1 MSTYYLKYYA
11 EILNFRGQLSRVEIL
26 QRDTQPASVL
36 QIGDVCGLAL
46 EIQGGQDDVFAPIIK
61 TQARLSMIS
70 SDDKPTAD
78 GVKYG
83 NWGEFYT
90 PDATLYKMVIMTK
103 TSPSAVSWDTRWTG
117 YITPDSWQEG
127 LEYRSAITIV
137 ARDNIGHLQDFE
149 FSGNMPSGVDAYGLI
164 SIRDLVSAA
173 MDLVEMPMTLQTN
186 TTPGDFEADGTS
198 VLDSMVQASLFK
210 DDDWFQVIEEVLDA
224 IGYCL
229 RYTDNNRFTLA
240 PVRHI
245 PLLGGTQPPSSS
257 TLEFYGGTGEVVPAA
272 KKVVEE
278 HDYSYEGETNLAV
291 HGDFT
296 IGSSNQYTYKCYIGH
311 KKADFVLTYPIYHD
325 AAPYTKVT
333 NPGNTVW
340 KQGADFWKPGQ
351 ASSIMR
357 LLEGDGWDNCI
368 FLAANGL
375 DGQEGESAGSDLRTQ
390 SLRFHCGTPDVTLRL
405 YFNRTPVTVAHWGSG
420 WDPQPPAD
428 WDGVVPMDEP
438 FFGKAG
444 LYKIRYSIKMEHG
457 NDVFW
462 WDNGEWKDTE
472 ALNEQEYDPILQTTD
487 VEIPLGANTD
497 VEDDVFITL
506 NIRHIEY
513 MMTGMRALDHFPGSD
528 STLMGCYARLS
539 NATVE
544 ANQTNLAKNTVRTNN
559 DEKNNVIISRRP
571 RVAPLSREVKI
582 AIPASYEDALFY
594 YPTGEDFPK
603 QYPYKGN
610 WNTVSGNVVKP
621 LPVIIHQQL
630 LCYRG
635 ASLWELSGECAP
647 ENNAMFRFD
656 KLMAYKNRTY
666 LIQSATL
673 DYMTGT
679 VSGII
684 LREFL
689 NYDDVWDDTEQ
700 GDWEDDGIYNSI
712 GGGSTGGGSGH
723 GGSTGGGGAYSK
735 NFFEEDGNGGI
746 KLKDEYTG
754 LWTNGFLNAKGA
766 GSGGS
771 GGGGATLDEVWA
783 SLTDNTTK
791 PNVTLHTAHI
801 PWASMPVANTAT
813 IGGVKVDG
821 TTITIDANGVISA
834 TAQGGGSVNSL
845 TVGTT
850 NYTPDSNG
858 VITIPAYPTSLPAS
872 DVYSWAKAASKP
884 SYSLSEISGT
894 SDLQAIEALTGTG
907 LLKRTGSNTWA
918 LDTSSYLTAVPKAT
932 DSVIGG
938 FQTGYSESGKNYAVK
953 MSGNKAYVNVPWTD
967 TVYSLPLA
975 ASGTRGG
982 IQVGFSE
989 SNSGSSSNRN
999 YAVQLSSEKAYV
1011 NVPWTDTV
1019 YTHPTGG
1026 ANTTITAA
1034 AGKVLSAIKVD
1045 SLGHVSSVSSKTLAT
1060 TDIPDLSGTYLPLTG
1075 GTLTGA
1081 LRMKPSGANHGGK
1094 LNFGDNEYVYLYEDT
1109 DDHLKIYASKG
1120 LTIDC
1125 GSSYSIEI
1133 AKALSVSGN
1142 VTVGSS
1148 ASNKNLTIYGTLYF
1162 SGSTAYL
1169 SYSSANSGI
1178 VSSVGI
1184 YSNTY
1189 VNAAAAASSSDARL
1203 KDGITTVS
1211 ADRAISLL
1219 TALRGCEWA
1228 WNGKKAYL
1236 EGQHG
1241 SGLIAQEVQKVMP
1254 WMVLDLGGE
1263 LSLTYNSLWG
1273 IAVPVMQS
1281 HEERIKALEAEVED
1295 LKKKLNHVA

>member
-90 PDATLYKMVIMTK
+90 PDATLYEMVIKTK

-245 PLLGGTQPPSSS
+245 PLLGGTQTPSSS

-311 KKADFVLTYPIYHD
+311 KKADYVLTYPIYHD

-340 KQGADFWKPGQ
+340 KQGADFWKPGK

-487 VEIPLGANTD
+487 VEIPLGANTY

-544 ANQTNLAKNTVRTNN
+544 ANRTNLAKNTVRTNN

-735 NFFEEDGNGGI
+735 NFFEEDGEGAI

-754 LWTNGFLNAKGA
+754 LWAAGFIAA
-766 GSGGS
+766 GGVGSSSGGS
-771 GGGGATLDEVWA
+771 GIDLDRVWQ
-783 SLTDNTTK
+783 SLTNNTDK
-791 PNVTLHTAHI
+791 PNAKINAAHI
-801 PWASMPVANTAT
+801 PIATAAA
-813 IGGVKVDG
+813 IGGVKPDG

-834 TAQGGGSVNSL
+834 AGGSSGSVTSVAL
-845 TVGTT
+845 TVPTGLSVSGSPITSSGTLAITFT
-850 NYTPDSNG
+850 NGYSIPTTAKQSNWD
-858 VITIPAYPTSLPAS
+858 TAYNNSHSHSNKSTLDGISAS
-872 DVYSWAKAASKP
+872 DITNWNAA
-884 SYSLSEISGT
+884 YGWGDHSG
-894 SDLQAIEALTGTG
+894 L
-907 LLKRTGSNTWA
+907 
-918 LDTSSYLTAVPKAT
+918 
-932 DSVIGG
+932 
-938 FQTGYSESGKNYAVK
+938 
-953 MSGNKAYVNVPWTD
+953 
-967 TVYSLPLA
+967 
-975 ASGTRGG
+975 
-982 IQVGFSE
+982 
-989 SNSGSSSNRN
+989 
-999 YAVQLSSEKAYV
+999 
-1011 NVPWTDTV
+1011 
-1019 YTHPTGG
+1019 
-1026 ANTTITAA
+1026 
-1034 AGKVLSAIKVD
+1034 
-1045 SLGHVSSVSSKTLAT
+1045 
-1060 TDIPDLSGTYLPLTG
+1060 YLPIGG
-1075 GTLTGA
+1075 GTLTGD
-1081 LRMKPSGANHGGK
+1081 LRIKGSTNYGRK
-1094 LNFGDNEYVYLYEDT
+1094 LNFGDGDYVYLYEDS

-1120 LTIDC
+1120 LQITT
-1125 GSSYSIEI
+1125 GSSYYVQVDNEVVIGETSRQS
-1133 AKALSVSGN
+1133 AYKLYVNGDGYYNGALTVNSNISSTALI
-1142 VTVGSS
+1142 TVGS
-1148 ASNKNLTIYGTLYF
+1148 GTSTEIARKICF
-1162 SGSTAYL
+1162 GSTSYYL
-1169 SYSSANSGI
+1169 SLNTSNQFHFSHGVYSDSFMIAG
-1178 VSSVGI
+1178 G
-1184 YSNTY
+1184 
-1189 VNAAAAASSSDARL
+1189 AASSSDRRL
-1203 KDGITTVS
+1203 KSDIEDVGE
-1211 ADRAISLL
+1211 DRALAVL
-1219 TALRGCEWA
+1219 MQLRPKEWT
-1228 WNGKKAYL
+1228 WNEKSACFAGMRGA
-1236 EGQHG
+1236 
-1241 SGLIAQEVQKVMP
+1241 GLVAQDVQEVLPFAVMD
-1254 WMVLDLGGE
+1254 VGDY
-1263 LSLTYNSLWG
+1263 LSLNYSVLHAYEIGGLQNHEDR
-1273 IAVPVMQS
+1273 IA
-1281 HEERIKALEAEVED
+1281 ALEAENKE
-1295 LKKKLNHVA
+1295 LKKQLAAYATR